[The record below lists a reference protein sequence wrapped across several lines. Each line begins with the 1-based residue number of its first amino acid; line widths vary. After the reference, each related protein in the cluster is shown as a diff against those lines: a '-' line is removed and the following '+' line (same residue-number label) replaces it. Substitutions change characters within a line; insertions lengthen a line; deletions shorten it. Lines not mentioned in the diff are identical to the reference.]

1 MSDAADDGLLS
12 VAELTRECG
21 QLGLEGRVRVVDCR
35 SAQTLRV
42 VALAVADDG
51 VLEIVVRV

>member
-1 MSDAADDGLLS
+1 MSEDQGDGG
-12 VAELTRECG
+12 LTVQDIIRHS
-21 QLGLEGRVRVVDCR
+21 LGGSSRVRVVDCL

-42 VALAVADDG
+42 VAVATDHETG